1 MRTVYRVLAWVL
13 AAEVFIQAATVTLA
27 VFGLAKW
34 IEGGGVLDKAV
45 MENDAA
51 GFAFPEEA
59 GFMVHGINGQMVVP
73 VLALLLLVVS
83 FFAKDVRRGVAAA
96 GVVVGLVALQVLLGL
111 FAHDLPALGLLHGV
125 NALLLL
131 VAIGLAARRAS
142 GAAPAAIGE
151 VAPAAGRHSTATA
164 P

>member
-1 MRTVYRVLAWVL
+1 MRAVYRVLAWVL
-13 AAEVFIQAATVTLA
+13 AAEVFIQAAAVTVA

-34 IEGGGVLDKAV
+34 IQGGGVLDKAV
-45 MENDAA
+45 MENQSG

-59 GFMVHGINGQMVVP
+59 GFMVHALNGQMVVP

-83 FFAKDVRRGVAAA
+83 FFARDVRRGVAAA
-96 GVVVGLVALQVLLGL
+96 AAVFGLVVLQVLLGL

-125 NALLLL
+125 NALLLF
-131 VAIGLAARRAS
+131 VAIGVAARRAS
-142 GAAPAAIGE
+142 GPAPAAAGT
-151 VAPAAGRHSTATA
+151 VAPAAGRHSAATT